1 MGGSHDSMITLENR
15 VRGLE
20 RVVEDMARD
29 LSISSGRRGS
39 HFVMGFDGP
48 NRPLGKYNGF
58 PDYSSTKFGRGGD
71 GRIPF
76 GERFAQTDGIASGM
90 RGRGPPWRSDMNE
103 AWDYPTYGASRN
115 GQNGSRRTLTGG
127 STDGRSPKAEH
138 ENDQGSSRRGWDK
151 GAGPVRF
158 GEGPSARSVWQASKD
173 EATLEAI
180 RVAGEDNGASRTA
193 RVAIPELT
201 AEALGD
207 DNVEQERDP
216 VWTSWTNAMDALQV
230 GDMDTAYAE
239 VLSTGDDLLLVKL
252 MDRSGPVID
261 QLTNEVAS
269 EVMHAVSQFLSEQN
283 LFDICLSWVQQV
295 FIFLKFSLASFF

>member
-1 MGGSHDSMITLENR
+1 
-15 VRGLE
+15 
-20 RVVEDMARD
+20 
-29 LSISSGRRGS
+29 
-39 HFVMGFDGP
+39 
-48 NRPLGKYNGF
+48 
-58 PDYSSTKFGRGGD
+58 
-71 GRIPF
+71 
-76 GERFAQTDGIASGM
+76 
-90 RGRGPPWRSDMNE
+90 MNE

-283 LFDICLSWVQQV
+283 LFDICLSWVQQLAEIV
-295 FIFLKFSLASFF
+295 LEHGPDVLGIPMEMKKEILLNLHEASLAMDPPEDWEGAMPDQIVMQLASSWGIDVQQHDK